1 MADAAVVLFNGISY
15 GMLLF
20 IITVGL
26 SVTMGMMRFINLA
39 HATFAMVGGYT
50 LISFF
55 YWLGVPYFA
64 SLALAF
70 IVTALVSAILERVL
84 FQWFYGTD
92 DLPQVLLTLGII
104 FMSIATVSY
113 FWGPAFQPVPTPGW
127 LTGRVTILG
136 FNVESYRVFLF
147 VIGIAI
153 AALMIGGLE
162 YTRFGAMVRACV
174 DNQRAASG
182 SGLNP
187 KLVFAVT
194 FAIGG
199 GLAGLGGALSAGI
212 LGLDPNYPLRYLVY
226 ILIILSL
233 GGMGT
238 ISGTLLA
245 AILIGIV
252 DVAGKYY
259 LPSFGGFMVYIVAVI
274 IMFARPQG
282 LLGRAGG

>member
-1 MADAAVVLFNGISY
+1 MI
-15 GMLLF
+15 
-20 IITVGL
+20 
-26 SVTMGMMRFINLA
+26 
-39 HATFAMVGGYT
+39 GGYA
-50 LISFF
+50 LVSFF
-55 YWLGVPYFA
+55 YSLGVPFIPCLVIA
-64 SLALAF
+64 FVVAAL
-70 IVTALVSAILERVL
+70 ISGILERAL

-104 FMSIATVSY
+104 FMSIAIASY
-113 FWGPAFQPVPTPGW
+113 FWGPSYQPVPVPDW
-127 LTGRVTILG
+127 LHGRVTVAI
-136 FNVESYRVFLF
+136 FNVEIYRIFLF
-147 VIGIAI
+147 LVGVAI
-153 AALMIGGLE
+153 AVLMIGGLE

-187 KLVFAVT
+187 KVVFAIT

-226 ILIILSL
+226 ILLILSL

-238 ISGTLLA
+238 ISGTLIA
-245 AILIGIV
+245 AILIGVV

-259 LPSFGGFMVYIVAVI
+259 IPSLGGFMVYIVTVLI
-274 IMFARPQG
+274 LLVRPHG
-282 LLGRAGG
+282 LLGRA